1 MSLDPLAILSLVQR
15 ALPALCLLVHLDRP
29 TSPQQIAALLARS
42 PSTARRHLAL
52 LAEHG
57 LVTRSPAGWVL
68 SPKGRDFA
76 TRLLG
81 EPRSASP
88 EIAQTSPRYAATTA
102 TARFKLINSRSAV
115 VAVEAGKNAARA
127 KGKPAKAENPVQ
139 RKQGKPAQRGV
150 SDQRAM
156 ANLRALREE
165 GVGENELVRQVCR
178 MAHVSPKYIRAQAD
192 RLRREGR
199 FRPGLLLYVVRSHDP
214 MPRTP
219 DEEDRRRYVSGPYA
233 KFIEH

>member
-1 MSLDPLAILSLVQR
+1 
-15 ALPALCLLVHLDRP
+15 
-29 TSPQQIAALLARS
+29 
-42 PSTARRHLAL
+42 
-52 LAEHG
+52 
-57 LVTRSPAGWVL
+57 
-68 SPKGRDFA
+68 
-76 TRLLG
+76 
-81 EPRSASP
+81 
-88 EIAQTSPRYAATTA
+88 
-102 TARFKLINSRSAV
+102 
-115 VAVEAGKNAARA
+115 
-127 KGKPAKAENPVQ
+127 
-139 RKQGKPAQRGV
+139 KQGKPAQRGV